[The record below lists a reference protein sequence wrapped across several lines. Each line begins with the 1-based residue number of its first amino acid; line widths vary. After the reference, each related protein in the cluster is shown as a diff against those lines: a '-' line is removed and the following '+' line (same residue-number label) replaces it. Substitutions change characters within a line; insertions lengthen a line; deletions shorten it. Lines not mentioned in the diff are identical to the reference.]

1 MDDALAAVDGHVAM
15 RIWRNVCEFR
25 RRRGLTT
32 LMSLNQR
39 QFLPLF
45 DRYVELKNGRIV
57 REVVNTKK
65 KEQKKEEEEEEKQEK
80 ELNEIDEK
88 CGDEGKSVMIEKK
101 DDLISEETRRLGA
114 LDMSAFTFF
123 FKRVGGWRYAIS
135 VVVLGIFAYALMAA
149 GDLWLAA
156 WVRSPLFYFHSLH
169 FLGQQH
175 THTHIYIYIYQVA
188 EDGSFGGHL
197 SDTSRAIG
205 YVSFSLG
212 HAFLVLTLSSWDA
225 YSINEACRAIHGDC
239 LDKLLKAPSSWY
251 QSTLYYIYISSFYDL
266 KQMCVY

>member
-1 MDDALAAVDGHVAM
+1 LDDALAAVDGHVAM

-175 THTHIYIYIYQVA
+175 THTHIYIYIYI
-188 EDGSFGGHL
+188 
-197 SDTSRAIG
+197 R
-205 YVSFSLG
+205 
-212 HAFLVLTLSSWDA
+212 
-225 YSINEACRAIHGDC
+225 
-239 LDKLLKAPSSWY
+239 LLKMVLLGDTY
-251 QSTLYYIYISSFYDL
+251 QTHRERLDMSRSHLDMLFLYSRSHLGMHIQSMRHVEPFTVIVWISF
-266 KQMCVY
+266 